1 MTIEVLNQE
10 MIKAM
15 KEKDTIARDTIR
27 TIIGNIKKASI
38 DKRCEIT
45 EALCD
50 EVLLK
55 EVKTINEMIDTCPP
69 ERMDLFE
76 EYAYK
81 KIVICKYAPQI
92 ITDELTIRNMIK
104 NILLDITIVD
114 KGQVMKFVMPK
125 LKGKVDMKI
134 ANKIIGEMFSGK

>member
-69 ERMDLFE
+69 ERMDLLE

-81 KIVICKYAPQI
+81 KMIICKYAPQR
-92 ITDELTIRNMIK
+92 ITDEPTIRNMIK